1 MRIGKKKSTREEIGA
16 RNIDGVGVETYSN
29 DYLVYFLV
37 QPDNI
42 AVLSETA
49 VKTKIMAMS
58 SVIKGLDS
66 IEFSCINS
74 RENFDQNKMFY
85 KERLEEEESP
95 KVREILEK
103 DLIHL
108 DRVQIQTASAREFLF
123 IRNIVLRFGFK
134 FLSQL

>member
-1 MRIGKKKSTREEIGA
+1 MWKHTAIE
-16 RNIDGVGVETYSN
+16 
-29 DYLVYFLV
+29 YLVYFLV

-49 VKTKIMAMS
+49 VKTKIIAMS

-66 IEFSCINS
+66 IEVFLASIP
-74 RENFDQNKMFY
+74 EKNFDQNKMFY

-108 DRVQIQTASAREFLF
+108 DRVQIQTASARSFCF
-123 IRNIVLRFGFK
+123 ILRFR
-134 FLSQL
+134 

>member
-1 MRIGKKKSTREEIGA
+1 MTRMRIGKKKSTREEIGA
-16 RNIDGVGVETYSN
+16 RNIDALGVETYGN

-103 DLIHL
+103 RPDSSGQGA
-108 DRVQIQTASAREFLF
+108 DTD
-123 IRNIVLRFGFK
+123 GFCEGV
-134 FLSQL
+134 FVYPPFSQL